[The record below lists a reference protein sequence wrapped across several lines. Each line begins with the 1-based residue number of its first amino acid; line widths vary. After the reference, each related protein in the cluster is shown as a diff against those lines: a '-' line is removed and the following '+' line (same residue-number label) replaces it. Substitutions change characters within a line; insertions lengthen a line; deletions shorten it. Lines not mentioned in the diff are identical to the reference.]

1 MKLFSYTT
9 MLVVFIA
16 QFVNSQ
22 DIKLN
27 GTISAENNQIKKV
40 YVLFYAQKVT
50 LINMKII
57 KRLKISIR

>member
-9 MLVVFIA
+9 MLAVFIA

-27 GTISAENNQIKKV
+27 GTISAENNQIKNV
-40 YVLFYAQKVT
+40 ADPTVAQDVAQK
-50 LINMKII
+50 L
-57 KRLKISIR
+57 RR